1 MIQRTTAKR
10 NPAVAS
16 LPGNIHRVGKWP
28 AAYAVEHPIAGG
40 DVYVDFFH
48 NPDEAL
54 GWALRRSRDWHRCD
68 VYGRGKVL
76 MAQFANGA
84 LVGIG
89 GESLN
94 YRAPKG
100 RKKNPGFSLSD
111 ARALLDKQLTESL
124 GAGWGTF
131 SGETRQMPSGA
142 WRIGVLYP
150 KSGRWYWTIWPNGR
164 LKGEHS
170 LGGSRDPKKWTS
182 GHKNPRKPGSL
193 TAKGAEALLREA
205 RKADRLA
212 DSVARELGEH
222 HATTQGYRAEA
233 ESYRRRAGLRAK
245 GVRKNPGASHFLVIL
260 QELPPGDVWRAS
272 SKDKVVASLE
282 AAKKVAQRFAD
293 DYVDAQAKSDWRYRA
308 AAYPSDAR
316 GEALSDRAVLT
327 VYPSKARHAAKDKA
341 NRIDEATRRH
351 DYTTLAKLQGWG
363 RKPRQPKAR

>member
-1 MIQRTTAKR
+1 MGQNKR
-10 NPAVAS
+10 N
-16 LPGNIHRVGKWP
+16 G
-28 AAYAVEHPIAGG
+28 AY
-40 DVYVDFFH
+40 
-48 NPDEAL
+48 
-54 GWALRRSRDWHRCD
+54 RR
-68 VYGRGKVL
+68 
-76 MAQFANGA
+76 
-84 LVGIG
+84 
-89 GESLN
+89 
-94 YRAPKG
+94 
-100 RKKNPGFSLSD
+100 NPGFSLAD
-111 ARALLDKQLTESL
+111 AQALLDKQLTESL

-142 WRIGVLYP
+142 WRIGVMYP

-182 GHKNPRKPGSL
+182 GHKNPRNTPLGDSAAEREWLRFYAQPGSVIFNRAPANFDVLERLIRDGKIAPVGREAHGPHVLYQTVRRNPHKPGSL

-205 RKADRLA
+205 KKADRLA

-222 HATTQGYRAEA
+222 HATTQVYRAEA

-245 GVRKNPGASHFLVIL
+245 GVRKNPGAGHFLVIL

-272 SKDKVVASLE
+272 SKDKVVASLD

-308 AAYPSDAR
+308 AVYPSDAR